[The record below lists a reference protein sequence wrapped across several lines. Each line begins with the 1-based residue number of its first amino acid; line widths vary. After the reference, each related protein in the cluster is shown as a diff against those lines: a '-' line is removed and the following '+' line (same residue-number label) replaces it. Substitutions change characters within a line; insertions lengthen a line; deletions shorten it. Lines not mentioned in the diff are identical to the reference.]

1 MQNVLIKQR
10 VMVVL
15 VAAFLFYAAGAAFA
29 KEKPDVKSQFVPLEI
44 LVKFTLQ
51 AHEIEKSEVRQHLNA
66 TLMGVVKSIQMEYWQ
81 LPVDL
86 DTMKAVDLLN
96 GMSMVEFAEPNYLY
110 APQLF
115 PNDPDFDQLW
125 YLDNIGQNINGT
137 TGTLGADISVLSAWD
152 VETGSHDIVIAVI
165 DSGVAFDHPDLS
177 NNIWSN
183 PGEIPDNGIDDDGNG
198 YVDDIHGWDFVNQ
211 DNNPSDYSKD
221 LYGDGHGTHVAGII
235 AAEGDNLIGTVGV
248 MWHAK
253 IMPLQIFDLFEDS
266 PFNATTINIIRA
278 VEYATDNGA
287 DIINCSFGG
296 PSFSVFQKSI
306 YERADEN
313 KILIVAAAGNDG
325 QNNDSFPTY
334 PAGYDLENIIAVA
347 ATDDSDDLASYS
359 NFGKVSV
366 DVAAPGGNS
375 SISNIYSTT
384 PPKRVTMFEDDFEAT
399 DVKWLTSGIH
409 EDWSVIFVPD
419 ASSNAVTDSIDLYH
433 ENESSYIRTTQMI
446 PASNFR
452 GLNLQ
457 FSILNQ
463 LEPNYDF
470 LNVEI
475 SEDDIEYTLIHSITG
490 ISDGWERVIIWSN
503 DVAPDDF
510 FLRFRLTSDY
520 SNNDDGVFLDDISLS
535 GIDWKFTGDEYGYKS
550 GTSMATPVVSGI
562 AGLIWSANPAL
573 THLEVK
579 QMIIETVDPVDDL
592 DGTILSGG
600 RVNAHA
606 AVLSATALLTP
617 DSKPDDQPDTKP
629 NDETD
634 TGPDGGDD
642 SGCFI
647 STILH

>member
-1 MQNVLIKQR
+1 MLNILINQR
-10 VMVVL
+10 VMAVM
-15 VAAFLFYAAGAAFA
+15 AAILLYYATGAAFA
-29 KEKPDVKSQFVPLEI
+29 KEKPDVKNQFIPLEI
-44 LVKFTLQ
+44 LVKFTLH
-51 AHEIEKSEVRQHLNA
+51 ANEIEKTEVRQQLNA
-66 TLMGVVKSIQMEYWQ
+66 TLVGVVKSIQMEYWQ
-81 LPVDL
+81 LPVDA
-86 DTMKAVDLLN
+86 DTMKAVEWLN
-96 GMSMVEFAEPNYLY
+96 NVSVIEHAEPNYLY

-125 YLDNIGQNINGT
+125 YLDNNGQNINGT
-137 TGTLGADISVLSAWD
+137 TGTLGADISVLPAWD

-177 NNIWSN
+177 NNVWSN

-266 PFNATTINIIRA
+266 PFNATTVNIIRA
-278 VEYATDNGA
+278 VEYAIDNDA

-313 KILIVAAAGNDG
+313 KILIVAAAGNNG
-325 QNNDSFPTY
+325 QNNDNSPTY

-347 ATDDSDDLASYS
+347 ATDDSDDLSSYS

-409 EDWSVIFVPD
+409 EDWSVVFVPD

-446 PASNFR
+446 PAANFR

-490 ISDGWERVIIWSN
+490 ISDGWQRVIIWSN

-535 GIDWKFTGDEYGYKS
+535 GIKWEFTGDEYGYKS

-579 QMIIETVDPVDDL
+579 QIIIETVDPVDDL
-592 DGTILSGG
+592 DGIILSGG

-606 AVLSATALLTP
+606 AVMSATTP
-617 DSKPDDQPDTKP
+617 PPPDDKPDDKPDDQ
-629 NDETD
+629 TD
-634 TGPDGGDD
+634 SGSSGGSD

-647 STILH
+647 SSMLH